1 MAIDYDKLGQRI
13 GNLRSRKGL
22 SQEELSEAIT
32 VSREHI
38 NRIESGKRGVTLDSL
53 IDIAN
58 ALGVSADDL
67 LVDSLE
73 NSASTADSEIH
84 RLLLDC
90 TKEEEYILTQ
100 MTKALKAILSSQ
112 GI

>member
-22 SQEELSEAIT
+22 SQEELSEKLGL
-32 VSREHI
+32 SREYVSLVET
-38 NRIESGKRGVTLDSL
+38 NKRNLSVTVLV
-53 IDIAN
+53 DIAN

-100 MTKALKAILSSQ
+100 MTKAMKAILSSQ